1 MLWKYPAWVIGSFLI
16 LVVFC
21 NHVLLSFSIDS
32 IAGTGKE
39 QLDSVQKLRSF
50 ALSKI
55 NDDRNHYG
63 LTSLVMSNNTA
74 AQIHADEILKTKTL
88 SHLSIEGFKPYML

>member
-16 LVVFC
+16 LMIFC
-21 NHVLLSFSIDS
+21 NHVLLSFSTNS
-32 IAGTGKE
+32 IAMTSKE
-39 QLDSVQKLRSF
+39 QLDSLQKLRSF

-55 NDDRNHYG
+55 NEDRKHYG

-74 AQIHADEILKTKTL
+74 LK
-88 SHLSIEGFKPYML
+88 YMLIKY